1 MSTLGTH
8 IIRQQYLDISFEGTE
23 QEGMA
28 LQQQMTGVCTH
39 QLIPAMEA
47 ILDRL
52 APAGSH
58 VYIDQLDI
66 DLGEMEWDE
75 VSTAIKPA
83 FLENLEKAIQQKLA
97 DHQHTHTIVN
107 GDPAQEG
114 IRILDQ
120 YLADFE
126 VFMYFLKHGR
136 IPWNAVSLTIPNPLN
151 PTELKRLSE
160 TLRSHPAARVR
171 LALQDKMAHWEQIL
185 GTFSDA
191 TAMEIKYVMGLFQAE
206 AHQIFRQKIVEGVLE
221 LWANGAATVQR
232 NAVFTKA
239 IQLLHSD
246 KNAKAVAFS
255 KVLATNTIK
264 LPVEWAPLAV
274 LPMDATIQNVAY
286 TDDSLAIYINNAGLV
301 LLHPFLPQLFEGT
314 GIAKDGQ
321 IIDPERAVQLL
332 HYLATGHKTTPEE
345 ELVLPKILCG
355 IPVEMP
361 IDLQPCLR
369 TKDIEEA
376 DALLLA
382 AIRHWSVLQNTSP
395 DGLRGT
401 FLLRPGKLTSTPDG
415 AWTLQV
421 EYQSVDILL
430 AQLPW
435 GISMIQSAWMLNM
448 LMVNWEG

>member
-28 LQQQMTGVCTH
+28 LQQQMTRVCMH

-52 APAGSH
+52 APAGQH
-58 VYIDQLDI
+58 LYIDKLDI
-66 DLGEMEWDE
+66 DLGKMEWDD
-75 VSTAIKPA
+75 VSTALKPT
-83 FLENLEKAIQQKLA
+83 FLENLETAIQQILA
-97 DHQHTHTIVN
+97 DHQHSHTIVN
-107 GDPAQEG
+107 SDTAQEG

-126 VFMYFLKHGR
+126 VFIYFLKHGR
-136 IPWNAVSLTIPNPLN
+136 IPWNALSLTIPNALKT
-151 PTELKRLSE
+151 TELKRLRE
-160 TLRSHPAARVR
+160 MLRLCPPARAR
-171 LALQDKMAHWEQIL
+171 LSLQEKTTIFEQIL
-185 GTFSDA
+185 GTCSDA
-191 TAMEIKYVMGLFQAE
+191 TVMEIKYVMSLFQAE

-221 LWANGAATVQR
+221 LWAYGTVTVQR
-232 NAVFTKA
+232 NEVFTKA

-274 LPMDATIQNVAY
+274 LPMDATIQNLTY
-286 TDDSLAIYINNAGLV
+286 TDDSLAVYINNAGLV
-301 LLHPFLPQLFEGT
+301 LLHPFLPMLFEGT
-314 GIAKDGQ
+314 GIANNGQ

-345 ELVLPKILCG
+345 MLVLPKILCG
-355 IPVEMP
+355 IPIEMP
-361 IDLQPCLR
+361 IDLQPSLR
-369 TKDIEEA
+369 PEDIEEA

-421 EYQSVDILL
+421 ETHSVDILL

-435 GISMIQSAWMLNM
+435 GISMIQSAWMPNM